1 MNSTEATLRD
11 LLSRRILLLDGAM
24 GSMIHQYKPT
34 EADYRGSLFK
44 NHNIDLLNAS
54 DVLVLSQPKMI
65 QEIHRKYLEAGSD
78 IIETNTFGATSLML
92 EEFGLAHYTREMNI
106 KAVELAKQAADEFTK
121 KNPDKPRFVAGSIGP
136 TKFQLS
142 FNADRPGY
150 RPVTFDQMVASYAEQ
165 VHAMMEA
172 GVDLLLPETSFD
184 TLNMKAALFAIN
196 KVFQERKETVPVICS
211 GTIFN
216 GGVTLTGQTLEAFLV
231 SVEHFP
237 LLAVGMNCALGPKQM
252 RELVE
257 LASNWSNCHISCY
270 PNAGM
275 PDGMG
280 GFDSSAKEFAAVIR
294 EYAENGWMNIV
305 GGCCGTTPEYIH
317 AVAQEIKGI
326 APRPLVKHERTSS
339 YSGSKLLTLRPD
351 SNFLMIGER
360 TNVTGS
366 RKFARLIREK
376 KYEEAVEIAV
386 SQVDGGANVIDVNMD
401 EGMLDSKAEMV
412 HFLNLL
418 ADEPN
423 VNSVPI
429 MVDSSKFEVIEAGLK
444 CLAGKGIVNS
454 ISLKEG
460 EEAFLKQARIIR
472 EYGAAVVV
480 MAFDEEG
487 QAVLAADKVRIC
499 KRAFKLLTEQVGFP
513 AEDIIFDS
521 NILTVATGMEEHNN
535 YAVEFFEAVRRIK
548 EECPGARTS
557 GGVSNVS
564 FSFRGNDVVRE
575 AMNACFLYHA
585 IRNGLDM
592 GIVNAGQLE
601 VYDDVEPAL
610 RDYIEDVLLNRR
622 EDATERLIDYAEVIK
637 NRGKSTEKQE
647 AEIATWRTG
656 TVEERLSYSL
666 LKGITDFI
674 DIDTEEAR
682 LKCGRPLNVIQG
694 PLMAGMS
701 VVGELFGA
709 GKMFL
714 PQVVK
719 SARVMKKAVAYLE
732 PFMEAEKAEAAARGE
747 ALGETSE
754 PALPTK
760 STRGTIVLATVKGDV
775 HDIGKNIVGV
785 VLRCNNFE
793 VIDLGVMVSCEK
805 ILKAAREHNADLIGL
820 SGLITPSLEEMIYV
834 AKEMQREGYTI
845 PLLIGGA
852 TTSARHT
859 AVKIAPHFQEPTIH
873 VIDASLAV
881 PAVESLLDPDTKPA
895 YVEKIK
901 TLQEQDRQRFANR
914 QQQELV
920 PFATA
925 CERRFQTDWATVDI
939 PTPKQYGKVT
949 LRDFDL
955 SKLVPFIDWSPFF
968 MTWELKGKFPKIFE
982 DPKVGTEAKKLYD
995 DANALLQRVINE
1007 KLLTAHAVYGFWPA
1021 NTDGEDIVVWSDE
1034 SKTSEL
1040 ARFPML
1046 RQQWE
1051 RVGQKDFRSLADY
1064 IAPIS
1069 SGRTDS
1075 IGAFAVTTGLG
1086 CDELAAAFEKDH
1098 DEYNS
1103 IMAKAVADRLAEAFA
1118 EYMHT
1123 FVRTDVWQYERPD
1136 ELTPEERIAESYRG
1150 IRPAFGYPACPDHL
1164 PKRTL
1169 FNLLD
1174 ITAETGI
1181 ELTDSMA
1188 MWPASSV
1195 SGLYFAHP
1203 ESRYF
1208 TVDRLTKDQ
1217 VEDYAQRCQL
1227 PVQEIER
1234 WLAPNLGY

>member
-11 LLSRRILLLDGAM
+11 LLTRRILLLDGAM

-34 EADYRGSLFK
+34 EADYRGKLFP
-44 NHNIDLLNAS
+44 NHSVDLLNAS
-54 DVLVLSQPKMI
+54 DVLVLTQPQMI

-92 EEFGLAHYTREMNI
+92 EEFHLAEYAREMNRRG
-106 KAVELAKQAADEFTK
+106 VEIAKQAADEFTK
-121 KNPDKPRFVAGSIGP
+121 KNPAKPRFVAGSIGP

-142 FNADRPGY
+142 MNADKPGY
-150 RPVTFDQMVASYAEQ
+150 RPVSFDQMVASYAEQ
-165 VHAMMEA
+165 VHGMLDG

-184 TLNMKAALFAIN
+184 TLNMKAALFAIQQ
-196 KVFQERKETVPVICS
+196 VFNERGTTVPVICS

-252 RELVE
+252 REFVE
-257 LASNWSNCHISCY
+257 QVSNWANCHVSCY

-280 GFDSSAKEFAAVIR
+280 GFDSSPKEFAGIVR
-294 EYAENGWMNIV
+294 EFAQNGWVNIV
-305 GGCCGTTPEYIH
+305 GGCCGTTPDYIR
-317 AVAQEIKGI
+317 AVSEAVSDLPPRGKAQHS
-326 APRPLVKHERTSS
+326 RVST
-339 YSGSKLLTLRPD
+339 YSGAKLCELRPD

-376 KYEEAVEIAV
+376 KYEEALDIAV
-386 SQVDGGANVIDVNMD
+386 SQVEGGANVIDVNMD

-423 VNSVPI
+423 VNSVPV
-429 MVDSSKFEVIEAGLK
+429 MVDSSKFEVIEAGLQ

-460 EEAFLKQARIIR
+460 EEKFLEQARIVR
-472 EYGAAVVV
+472 NYGAAVVV

-487 QAVLAADKVRIC
+487 QAVTADDKVRIC
-499 KRAFKLLTEQVGFP
+499 KRAFKLLTDNVGFP

-548 EECPGARTS
+548 AECPGARTS

-585 IRNGLDM
+585 IQAGLDM

-601 VYDDVEPAL
+601 VYDEVEPTL
-610 RDYIEDVLLNRR
+610 REYIEDVLLNRR
-622 EDATERLIDYAEVIK
+622 PDATERLIDYAEVIK
-637 NRGKSTEKQE
+637 NRGSEAKQE
-647 AEIATWRTG
+647 AEVAAWRNG
-656 TVEERLSYSL
+656 TVEERLSYAL
-666 LKGITDFI
+666 LKGITEFI
-674 DIDTEEAR
+674 DADTEEAR
-682 LKCGRPLNVIQG
+682 VKYGRPLNVIQG
-694 PLMAGMS
+694 PLMDGMS

-732 PFMEAEKAEAAARGE
+732 PFMEAEKAAAAARGE
-747 ALGETSE
+747 TLETE
-754 PALPTK
+754 VAGDPAK

-805 ILKAAREHNADLIGL
+805 ILKTAIEHKADIIGL
-820 SGLITPSLEEMIYV
+820 SGLITPSLEEMIHV
-834 AKEMQREGYTI
+834 AKEMNREGFKL

-859 AVKIAPHFQEPTIH
+859 AVKIAPHYAEPTVH

-881 PAVESLLDPDTKPA
+881 PAVESMIDADSKPA
-895 YVEKIK
+895 FVEKIK
-901 TLQEQDRQRFANR
+901 AQQEEDRRRFASR
-914 QQQELV
+914 QEKELV
-920 PFATA
+920 SFETA
-925 CERRFQTDWATVDI
+925 CSRRFETDWANVDL
-939 PTPKQYGKVT
+939 PQPKAWGTVT
-949 LRDFDL
+949 LENFDL
-955 SKLVPFIDWSPFF
+955 AKLVPYIDWSPFF
-968 MTWELKGKFPKIFE
+968 MTWELKGKFPRIFE
-982 DPKVGTEAKKLYD
+982 DPKVGPEAKKLFD
-995 DANALLQRVINE
+995 DAQGLLKRIVDE
-1007 KLLTAHAVYGFWPA
+1007 RLLTANGLYGFWPA
-1021 NTDGEDIVVWSDE
+1021 NADGEDIVVWTDVSCQ
-1034 SKTSEL
+1034 KEL
-1040 ARFPML
+1040 CRFPML

-1051 RVGQKDFRSLADY
+1051 RVGQKDFRSLVDY

-1069 SGRTDS
+1069 SGRVDS
-1075 IGAFAVTTGLG
+1075 IGAFAVTTGHG
-1086 CDELAAAFEKDH
+1086 CDELAASFERDH
-1098 DEYNS
+1098 DEYNA
-1103 IMAKAVADRLAEAFA
+1103 ILAKALADRLAEAFA
-1118 EYMHT
+1118 EYLHQY
-1123 FVRTDVWQYERPD
+1123 VRTEVWGYEAKD
-1136 ELTPEERIAESYRG
+1136 ELSQEQMISESYRG

-1164 PKRTL
+1164 PKKTL
-1169 FNLLD
+1169 FSLLD
-1174 ITAETGI
+1174 ATAKTGI
-1181 ELTDSMA
+1181 ELTDSLA
-1188 MWPASSV
+1188 MWPAAAV

-1208 TVDRLTKDQ
+1208 SVDRLTKDQ
-1217 VEDYAQRCQL
+1217 VEDYARRCKL
-1227 PVQEIER
+1227 EVSEVER

>member
-1 MNSTEATLRD
+1 MNSTETQLRD

-34 EADYRGSLFK
+34 EADYRGKLFP
-44 NHNIDLLNAS
+44 NHPIDLLNAS
-54 DVLVLSQPKMI
+54 DVLVLTQPQMI

-92 EEFGLAHYTREMNI
+92 EEFHLAEYAREMNR
-106 KAVELAKQAADEFTK
+106 KGVELARQVADEFTK

-142 FNADRPGY
+142 FNADQPGY
-150 RPVTFDQMVASYAEQ
+150 RPVTFDRMVESYAEQ
-165 VHAMMEA
+165 VQGMLDG

-184 TLNMKAALFAIN
+184 TLNMKASLYAIDQ
-196 KVFQERKETVPVICS
+196 VFRERGTTVPVICS

-252 RELVE
+252 REFVE
-257 LASNWSNCHISCY
+257 QTSNWANCHISCY

-280 GFDSSAKEFAAVIR
+280 GFDSNPQEFAGVIREFAA
-294 EYAENGWMNIV
+294 NGWVNIV
-305 GGCCGTTPEYIH
+305 GGCCGTTPEYIR
-317 AVAQEIKGI
+317 AVSQAIEGLP
-326 APRPLVKHERTSS
+326 PRPEVRHPRMST
-339 YSGSKLLTLRPD
+339 YSGSKLLELRPE
-351 SNFLMIGER
+351 SNFMMIGER

-376 KYEEAVEIAV
+376 KYEEALQIAV
-386 SQVDGGANVIDVNMD
+386 SQVEGGANVIDVNMD
-401 EGMLDSKAEMV
+401 EGMLDSKEEMV

-423 VNSVPI
+423 VNSVPV
-429 MVDSSKFEVIEAGLK
+429 MVDSSKFDVLEAGLK

-460 EEAFLKQARIIR
+460 EEKFLEQARLIR
-472 EYGAAVVV
+472 RYGAAVVC

-487 QAVLAADKVRIC
+487 QAVTADEKLRIC
-499 KRAFKLLTEQVGFP
+499 KRSYKLLTEQAGFP
-513 AEDIIFDS
+513 PEDIIFDS

-601 VYDDVEPAL
+601 VYDDVEPEL
-610 RDYIEDVLLNRR
+610 KQYIEDVLLNRHP
-622 EDATERLIDYAEVIK
+622 DATERLIDYAEVIK
-637 NRGKSTEKQE
+637 NRGTTGGKEE
-647 AEIATWRTG
+647 AEVAAWRNG
-656 TVEERLSYSL
+656 SVEERLGYAL

-674 DIDTEEAR
+674 EADTEEAR
-682 LKCGRPLNVIQG
+682 VKYGRPLNVIQG
-694 PLMAGMS
+694 PLMDGMS

-719 SARVMKKAVAYLE
+719 SARVMKKSVAYLE
-732 PFMEAEKAEAAARGE
+732 PFMEQEKAEAAARGE
-747 ALGETSE
+747 TIEEAV
-754 PALPTK
+754 
-760 STRGTIVLATVKGDV
+760 STGSGRGTVVLATVKGDV

-785 VLRCNNFE
+785 VLRCNNFD
-793 VIDLGVMVSCEK
+793 VIDLGVMVPCEK
-805 ILKAAREHNADLIGL
+805 ILATAQERKANMIGL
-820 SGLITPSLEEMIYV
+820 SGLITPSLEEMIHV
-834 AKEMQREGYTI
+834 AKEMKRNGFTM

-859 AVKIAPHFQEPTIH
+859 AVKIAPHYDEPVVH
-873 VIDASLAV
+873 VVDASLAV
-881 PAVESLLDPDTKPA
+881 PAVESLIDPESKPA
-895 YVEKIK
+895 
-901 TLQEQDRQRFANR
+901 FAAKNR
-914 QQQELV
+914 EQQEKDRIRFSGRQEKELIS
-920 PFATA
+920 FEQA
-925 CERRFQTDWATVDI
+925 CARRFQTDWATVDL
-939 PTPKQYGKVT
+939 PKPKSYGLTT

-955 SKLVPFIDWSPFF
+955 NKLVPFIDWSPFF
-968 MTWELKGKFPKIFE
+968 MTWELKGKYPRIFE
-982 DPKVGTEAKKLYD
+982 DPNVGPEAKKLYD
-995 DANALLQRVINE
+995 DANALLDRVLRE
-1007 KLLTAHAVYGFWPA
+1007 KLLTANGVYGFWPA
-1021 NTDGEDIVVWSDE
+1021 NSDGEDIVVWEDE
-1034 SKTSEL
+1034 SQRREL
-1040 ARFPML
+1040 CRFPML

-1051 RVGQKDFRSLADY
+1051 RVGQKDFRSLVDY

-1069 SGRTDS
+1069 SGRVDS
-1075 IGAFAVTTGLG
+1075 IGAFAVTTGVG

-1118 EYMHT
+1118 EFLHK
-1123 FVRTDVWQYERPD
+1123 FVRTDVWGYERPE
-1136 ELTPEERIAESYRG
+1136 ELTTEELIGESYRG

-1169 FNLLD
+1169 FELLNA
-1174 ITAETGI
+1174 TEESGI
-1181 ELTDSMA
+1181 ILTESLA
-1188 MWPASSV
+1188 MWPAAAV

-1203 ESRYF
+1203 DARYF
-1208 TVDRLTKDQ
+1208 AVHQLTKEQ
-1217 VEDYAQRCQL
+1217 VEDYARRCHL
-1227 PVQEIER
+1227 AVFEVER